1 MSMAAKRNMSDR
13 VNQMLYNKPSLDRSL
28 RDMKNSMNEVNKIL
42 DKTAKITKKKKK
54 GWSEDGTYI

>member
-28 RDMKNSMNEVNKIL
+28 RDRKNSMNEVNKIL

-54 GWSEDGTYI
+54 G